1 MATNDLVVRVNPA
14 EIVQL
19 QQDGKSI
26 VFNPNAEN
34 AIARL
39 LEIQREV
46 GDAVEW
52 LKSEIERQALE
63 YNPNFTSVKGDQI
76 KVNYSA
82 AGAKFKDDGTCGKR
96 TSKFWKKKIT
106 WSLDSKAIDE
116 YKAKRY
122 ALPKG
127 IVELSRE
134 KTIRISEV
142 KNAE

>member
-1 MATNDLVVRVNPA
+1 MNNDLVVRINPA
-14 EIVQL
+14 EIVQC
-19 QQDGKSI
+19 QQDGKAI
-26 VFNPNAEN
+26 VFNPNAED
-34 AIARL
+34 AIVQL

-63 YNPNFTSVKGDQI
+63 YNENFTSVKGDKI

-82 AGAKFKDDGTCGKR
+82 AGAKYKEDGTCSR
-96 TSKFWKKKIT
+96 HPAKFWKKKIS

-116 YKAKRY
+116 HLARRCY
-122 ALPKG
+122 LPAG
-127 IVELSRE
+127 IVEVSRK

-142 KNAE
+142 KNAER